1 MLNME
6 KIYCETSHSPL
17 HSRSTSSSIPLCFHS
32 KSCLSKLEQR
42 QDSSVCHFCMK
53 NIVNICQFQSCPCRK
68 LQYRDDGLCACLS
81 VCFICKTHSFFWVTI
96 FSASGSWRI
105 YNASKKVFT
114 HIEPFYISAHNNHK
128 LPCTLL
134 GFLVKTQHIVVHT
147 VFWSNIKVR
156 FSETA
161 LKTSTL
167 SCVMVVGESSA
178 ELESWSELMGG
189 QTLPN
194 ARLFRRKTC
203 LTSKDLRLR

>member
-81 VCFICKTHSFFWVTI
+81 VCFICKTHSFFWVII

-105 YNASKKVFT
+105 YNASKKCS
-114 HIEPFYISAHNNHK
+114 H
-128 LPCTLL
+128 TLNL
-134 GFLVKTQHIVVHT
+134 FIFQHITTTNFHVLYWD
-147 VFWSNIKVR
+147 FW
-156 FSETA
+156 
-161 LKTSTL
+161 
-167 SCVMVVGESSA
+167 
-178 ELESWSELMGG
+178 
-189 QTLPN
+189 
-194 ARLFRRKTC
+194 
-203 LTSKDLRLR
+203 